1 MKNNRTIEILLCS
14 KYPLNGPGQKELADW
29 LVTFVQPL
37 IRMQQQLVK
46 KVYLSS
52 LKNSPPIHLS

>member
-1 MKNNRTIEILLCS
+1 MKNKNTIEILLCS
-14 KYPLNGPGQKELADW
+14 KQAKPGGKELTDW

-46 KVYLSS
+46 KIFLSS